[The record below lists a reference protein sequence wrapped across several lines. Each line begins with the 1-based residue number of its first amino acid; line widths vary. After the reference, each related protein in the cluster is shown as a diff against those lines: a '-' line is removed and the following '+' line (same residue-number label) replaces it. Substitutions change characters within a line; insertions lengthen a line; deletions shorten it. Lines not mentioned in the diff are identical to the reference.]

1 MAPGGD
7 RASANHPQDAATA
20 RVRDATRPWGRR
32 DPDLS
37 GLLPEPRFPPGLAQS
52 PDRLPA
58 PPRAP
63 SGGNASSAARKPGS
77 ERERGSERAQEI
89 RRAHQGPLLTCRKG
103 PRTRP
108 ATAAILP
115 VSSTRGRMTT
125 QKRRRPRPA
134 QPMVG
139 RDTFRSRLC
148 SAKPIENGNWRP
160 AFLSKPI
167 ARQYFRNPAPQALAG
182 RDLWP
187 RLCIRS
193 QRPVLTPASPAH
205 LANPGPAEV
214 RRGCCSSLTW
224 CTGEN
229 FADCS
234 PWLSCT

>member
-1 MAPGGD
+1 MTEPARIIRRTRPLPGSEMPLGLG
-7 RASANHPQDAATA
+7 A
-20 RVRDATRPWGRR
+20 DATPIFQACSRNPG
-32 DPDLS
+32 
-37 GLLPEPRFPPGLAQS
+37 FPPGLAQS

-77 ERERGSERAQEI
+77 ERERGSERAQGI
-89 RRAHQGPLLTCRKG
+89 RRVHQGPLLTCRKG

-115 VSSTRGRMTT
+115 VSSTRSRMTT

-148 SAKPIENGNWRP
+148 SAKPIENVNWRP

-167 ARQYFRNPAPQALAG
+167 AGQYFKSPAP
-182 RDLWP
+182 RLW
-187 RLCIRS
+187 
-193 QRPVLTPASPAH
+193 QGETYGPASAYV
-205 LANPGPAEV
+205 ANGQ
-214 RRGCCSSLTW
+214 
-224 CTGEN
+224 
-229 FADCS
+229 F
-234 PWLSCT
+234 